1 MSNSYTARRSSVLST
16 LDIIGDRWMLMLIE
30 TMFAGV
36 ENWSDLIELLRV
48 SPSTLSKRLG
58 QLVEAGCAEKISP
71 DKRGGGYRLTER
83 GIAMF
88 PIFAASD
95 EWRLAWDNPGQTSQ
109 PMWIHKCG
117 QPLRSQSVCGR
128 CQQEVT
134 LAGTAY
140 REGPGAGPAQGTEGR
155 RFRNSRS
162 GAEDWQEGAEKP
174 SRYLQT
180 MGDRRAAQLLAAFFM
195 GCHRFDEFETYTGLH
210 PAILS
215 DRLRK
220 FQLLGLAHTRLYQER
235 PDRYLYSLSAP
246 ARAIFTV
253 TVQMMH
259 WGDRFIHSPGDEPLI
274 LTHKPC
280 GERLQAV
287 VRCSC
292 CAQPVQ
298 HADVQPARPP
308 VPPQS

>member
-1 MSNSYTARRSSVLST
+1 MTDTYTARRSSVLST

-30 TMFAGV
+30 AMFAGV
-36 ENWSDLIELLRV
+36 ESWSDLVALLRV

-58 QLVEAGCAEKISP
+58 QLIEAGCAEKTSAE
-71 DKRGGGYRLTER
+71 KRGGGYRLTEK

-95 EWRLAWDNPGQTSQ
+95 EWRLAWDNPGQTVQ

-117 QPLRSQSVCGR
+117 QPLRSRSVCGR
-128 CQQEVT
+128 CERDVT
-134 LAGTAY
+134 LEGVTY
-140 REGPGAGPAQGTEGR
+140 REGPGAGPGLATAGR

-162 GAEDWQEGAEKP
+162 GADDVKDGEDKP
-174 SRYLQT
+174 SRFLQA

-195 GCHRFDEFETYTGLH
+195 GCHRFDEFEMHTGLH

-246 ARAIFTV
+246 ARSIFTI
-253 TVQMMH
+253 TAQMMH
-259 WGDRFIHSPGDEPLI
+259 WGDRFIHAPGEEPLI
-274 LTHKPC
+274 LTHKAC

-298 HADVQPARPP
+298 HADVTPARLPGNP
-308 VPPQS
+308 N